1 MNYFNRYRFSN
12 LKIEFNISNKQVADY
27 LSVSP
32 SAVSRW
38 ESGEKSPSIENIVK
52 LAEFFNVSTDYLLGL
67 TNEKQIYKQ
76 VLDDNTNDERKELIN
91 NITTS
96 FSKLNNDQLK
106 LVLNLISN
114 IVKD

>member
-1 MNYFNRYRFSN
+1 MNTFNRYRFSN
-12 LKIEFNISNKQVADY
+12 LKIEFNVTSKFISEKIN
-27 LSVSP
+27 VSP
-32 SAVSRW
+32 SIVTQW
-38 ESGEKSPSIENIVK
+38 EAGKKIPSMKNVIK

-67 TNEKQIYKQ
+67 TDEKQIYKQ